1 MYWVIDKKN
10 LLKKMFFL
18 TFFLMCYYQIFAVFF
33 GFDFKISSYFILCNF
48 LLALLIIFKGF
59 IGKKIIN
66 VFPKFMSLYV
76 LMLILLI
83 LLILFYNFTLEE
95 KFDYKGRSSITN
107 INSFSLGVIAWSVI
121 GAGFYLCLENYKK
134 INKSL
139 IIMVVFTFLVF
150 IFAARGIV
158 SFNYYDLNQN
168 REFGLDHLVLGG
180 FLIYISIYTQSLVN
194 NYWIYPVFLLNLL
207 ILYIGGGRADLFIFF
222 ISALIYYT
230 IFFKNK
236 LLGVVFLCVISVS
249 IVILVLLNII
259 GLYDLKEMDR
269 FLSIFSNTD
278 SSGEVR
284 GEILR
289 TNILDLPNKILIG
302 NPNYFVDN
310 YNNLGEYIHN
320 ILSIWEFYGFIF
332 FTIIIYVICSNLRF
346 LIKNRKN
353 ISENTTGR
361 FASFGL
367 IFVILSILVA
377 KSAFYYPFWFVLGFW
392 FFYRSY
398 YKERVL

>member
-1 MYWVIDKKN
+1 
-10 LLKKMFFL
+10 
-18 TFFLMCYYQIFAVFF
+18 
-33 GFDFKISSYFILCNF
+33 
-48 LLALLIIFKGF
+48 
-59 IGKKIIN
+59 
-66 VFPKFMSLYV
+66 
-76 LMLILLI
+76 
-83 LLILFYNFTLEE
+83 
-95 KFDYKGRSSITN
+95 
-107 INSFSLGVIAWSVI
+107 
-121 GAGFYLCLENYKK
+121 
-134 INKSL
+134 
-139 IIMVVFTFLVF
+139 
-150 IFAARGIV
+150 
-158 SFNYYDLNQN
+158 
-168 REFGLDHLVLGG
+168 
-180 FLIYISIYTQSLVN
+180 
-194 NYWIYPVFLLNLL
+194 
-207 ILYIGGGRADLFIFF
+207 
-222 ISALIYYT
+222 YT